1 MSSDDLAIRI
11 SGEITLSQNP
21 GETIKKWRDLFS
33 ISQTKLAKEAN
44 FSTSVISDYEGGRR
58 ESPGAKFIKKIVEAI
73 MAIDRTKGSQTIR
86 AYERMIGGIGLTD
99 AILDM
104 REFSRPIH
112 ANEICNAVEGKIVAN
127 ENKMEKD
134 IYGYTAL
141 DSIKAILGFSSDEFT
156 KIYGLTSERALI
168 FTQVSSGRSP
178 LIAIRVSSIKP
189 GLVVLH
195 GLNDFDELGQK
206 IAERESIP
214 VILSKAKSIDSL
226 ITSLRGVAT

>member
-1 MSSDDLAIRI
+1 MSSDELAVRI
-11 SGEITLSQNP
+11 SGEITFSETP
-21 GETIKKWRDLFS
+21 GDAIKKWRNLFS
-33 ISQTKLAKEAN
+33 ISQTKLAKEAGV
-44 FSTSVISDYEGGRR
+44 STSVICDYEGGRR
-58 ESPGAKFIKKIVEAI
+58 GSPGVKFIKKIVEAI
-73 MAIDRTKGSQTIR
+73 MEIDRTRGSQTIR
-86 AYERMIGGIGLTD
+86 AYERMIGGIKMTD

-104 REFSRPIH
+104 REFSKPIR
-112 ANEICNAVEGKIVAN
+112 ASEICNVVEGDVVAN
-127 ENKMEKD
+127 ENLMDKD

-195 GLNDFDELGQK
+195 GLEEFDALGQK

-214 VILSKAKSIDSL
+214 VILSRTKSVENL
-226 ITSLRGVAT
+226 ITSLRGKTA